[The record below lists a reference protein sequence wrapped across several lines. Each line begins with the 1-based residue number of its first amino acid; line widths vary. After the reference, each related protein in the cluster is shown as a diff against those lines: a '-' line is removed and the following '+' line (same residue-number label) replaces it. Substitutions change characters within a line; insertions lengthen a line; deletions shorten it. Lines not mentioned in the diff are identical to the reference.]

1 MTTWK
6 LDTEN
11 DGCDE
16 SGLTGTRDE
25 VMQDVMAHHELSEW
39 PEHWTLEEDNRNSFH
54 DKEHDR

>member
-1 MTTWK
+1 MTTWR

-16 SGLTGTRDE
+16 AGLVGTLDE

-39 PEHWTLEEDNRNSFH
+39 PEHWTLEEESGSWIV
-54 DKEHDR
+54 E